1 MDLIQKKPKDIEF
14 IHNLMNF
21 IKNIK
26 NKTNE
31 DIKNMIAICVDNV
44 GMDKYELYILNSII
58 QFENELYIRKIK
70 NSNSDIEKKLYK
82 EEYYKTI
89 LKHRQLEKKL
99 VGKQFTKIMNGNN
112 ILKQN
117 NDNYNNLQ
125 QKYNSAHK
133 YH

>member
-14 IHNLMNF
+14 IRNLMNF

-44 GMDKYELYILNSII
+44 GMDKYELYILNCII

-70 NSNSDIEKKLYK
+70 NLNSDSDIEKKLYK

-89 LKHRQLEKKL
+89 SKHRQLEKKL
-99 VGKQFTKIMNGNN
+99 VGKQFTKIINGNN
-112 ILKQN
+112 E
-117 NDNYNNLQ
+117 NYNNLQ
-125 QKYNSAHK
+125 QKYNLAHK

>member
-14 IHNLMNF
+14 IHNLMDF
-21 IKNIK
+21 IKKLK
-26 NKTNE
+26 NKTDE
-31 DIKNMIAICVDNV
+31 EIKNMITICIDNI

-70 NSNSDIEKKLYK
+70 NTSSDVEKKLCK
-82 EEYYKTI
+82 EEYEKTI
-89 LKHRQLEKKL
+89 LKYRQLEKKL

-112 ILKQN
+112 
-117 NDNYNNLQ
+117 DNYNNLQ
-125 QKYNSAHK
+125 KNYNSAHK